1 MERLRRVRLLCLGWT
16 SLLLVACGG
25 GGGGNTP
32 PPPTGGPPP
41 PPVSTQT
48 LIETPSAAVRFLSWS
63 TFGGTKAQIDALTG
77 MDAADW
83 LKLEFSRP
91 PTYTLPKLA
100 SAPRDQDGQIE
111 RWTASGQY
119 WDQMFTAP
127 DQLRQRMAF
136 ALSQIL
142 VYSDI
147 TNLSEQAKRAYYQ
160 DILIEHAF
168 GNYRDLLQDVTYSP
182 AMSQWLTYYR
192 NRKGDPN
199 TGRMPDE
206 NYARELLQLFTLGLV
221 ELNPDGTVATGANE
235 IFDNEDIVGLARV
248 FTGLSGK
255 GLQFWGV
262 PDEDYIYNPLVMF
275 EDQHSTLEKSFLGT
289 TIPPNTSGTESINI
303 ALDTIFEHPNLAPF
317 VSRQLIQ
324 RLTRSDPPPEYVGR
338 VAAAFEAGRYQSE
351 NGQIFGDRRRGNLE
365 ATLAAILLDESLF
378 TEPASLSAAEQTGK
392 IREPILRFAHFIRAF
407 DHTNI
412 ISLNEW
418 RLVNTTDPA
427 TGLGQHPFRSPS
439 VFNFYRPG
447 YIAPN
452 SQSGELGLTAPE
464 FQIMNQSS
472 AIGYH
477 NFTSEFAFNFSPQ
490 RDGQLESFIPNYD
503 DELSLVD
510 TPADLVDHLAL
521 LLTADQLSVPE
532 REAITAILETL
543 PVETGDPAAEAF
555 DRFQKVAT
563 AVALVI
569 NSPSFAVIW

>member
-25 GGGGNTP
+25 GGGGNAP

-248 FTGLSGK
+248 FTGLSGA
-255 GLQFWGV
+255 
-262 PDEDYIYNPLVMF
+262 
-275 EDQHSTLEKSFLGT
+275 SS
-289 TIPPNTSGTESINI
+289 SGAS
-303 ALDTIFEHPNLAPF
+303 P
-317 VSRQLIQ
+317 
-324 RLTRSDPPPEYVGR
+324 TR
-338 VAAAFEAGRYQSE
+338 
-351 NGQIFGDRRRGNLE
+351 
-365 ATLAAILLDESLF
+365 
-378 TEPASLSAAEQTGK
+378 
-392 IREPILRFAHFIRAF
+392 
-407 DHTNI
+407 I
-412 ISLNEW
+412 ISTTLW
-418 RLVNTTDPA
+418 SCSRTNTPRWKKA
-427 TGLGQHPFRSPS
+427 FSGPPFHPIRPGPSPS
-439 VFNFYRPG
+439 
-447 YIAPN
+447 
-452 SQSGELGLTAPE
+452 
-464 FQIMNQSS
+464 
-472 AIGYH
+472 
-477 NFTSEFAFNFSPQ
+477 TSPSIQFSNT
-490 RDGQLESFIPNYD
+490 RIW
-503 DELSLVD
+503 
-510 TPADLVDHLAL
+510 L
-521 LLTADQLSVPE
+521 LLFPGS
-532 REAITAILETL
+532 
-543 PVETGDPAAEAF
+543 
-555 DRFQKVAT
+555 
-563 AVALVI
+563 
-569 NSPSFAVIW
+569 

>member
-48 LIETPSAAVRFLSWS
+48 LIETPSSAVRFLSWS

-351 NGQIFGDRRRGNLE
+351 NGQIFGDSRRGNLE

-418 RLVNTTDPA
+418 RLVNTIDPA

-464 FQIMNQSS
+464 FQIMNESS

>member
-25 GGGGNTP
+25 GGGGNAP

-351 NGQIFGDRRRGNLE
+351 NGQIFGDSRRGNLE
-365 ATLAAILLDESLF
+365 ATVAAILLDESLF

-418 RLVNTTDPA
+418 RLVNTIDPA

-464 FQIMNQSS
+464 FQIMNESS